1 MRIYYRLDGK
11 RSGYSLSGGE
21 MLGGCLVRAAFIIF
35 TLIWPLAAAT
45 GVTGKVAPWGFAA
58 EAAWVVFLGLLAG
71 YLSRRVKR

>member
-1 MRIYYRLDGK
+1 MRVYYRLDG
-11 RSGYSLSGGE
+11 RRTGHSLSGGE
-21 MLGGCLVRAAFIIF
+21 LAGGCLVRAAFMVV

-58 EAAWVVFLGLLAG
+58 EAAWVVFLGLVAG